1 MYLKKLII
9 LLGVFF
15 SCATSFALPDG
26 EGGTPI
32 PILEDNSLEHAVPP
46 KSPAQIPMDC
56 VYYSSLTSIATTF
69 HYDLGTVSVRVENQT
84 TGDNYQVKVNA
95 LAGPMILPI
104 SGISGRWRIIF
115 ILANGVKYSG
125 EFWI

>member
-1 MYLKKLII
+1 MDLKKLII

-26 EGGTPI
+26 EGSTPI

-56 VYYSSLTSIATTF
+56 VYYPSLTSIATTF

-115 ILANGVKYSG
+115 ILANGVKYRG

>member
-1 MYLKKLII
+1 MKAKL
-9 LLGVFF
+9 LLLITALIAVANTF
-15 SCATSFALPDG
+15 SAEAQVVPINIVR
-26 EGGTPI
+26 EPTPPGSEVSHRAPAQV
-32 PILEDNSLEHAVPP
+32 PISCFLEDNSYLVVNFFA
-46 KSPAQIPMDC
+46 
-56 VYYSSLTSIATTF
+56 
-69 HYDLGTVSVRVENQT
+69 DLGTVTVETENQT

>member
-1 MYLKKLII
+1 MKAKLLFLITALI
-9 LLGVFF
+9 AVANTF
-15 SCATSFALPDG
+15 SAEAQVPINIVR
-26 EGGTPI
+26 EPTP
-32 PILEDNSLEHAVPP
+32 PGSEVSHRA
-46 KSPAQIPMDC
+46 PAQIPMDC
-56 VYYSSLTSIATTF
+56 VYYPSLTSIATTF
-69 HYDLGTVSVRVENQT
+69 HYDLGSVSVRVENQT
-84 TGDNYQVKVNA
+84 TGDNHQVQVNA